1 MQELRVEIFRK
12 LQEKR
17 VNITMDWSNLLV
29 IAIVLTISGVMIND
43 VIKRL

>member
-1 MQELRVEIFRK
+1 MI
-12 LQEKR
+12 
-17 VNITMDWSNLLV
+17 MDWSDLLV